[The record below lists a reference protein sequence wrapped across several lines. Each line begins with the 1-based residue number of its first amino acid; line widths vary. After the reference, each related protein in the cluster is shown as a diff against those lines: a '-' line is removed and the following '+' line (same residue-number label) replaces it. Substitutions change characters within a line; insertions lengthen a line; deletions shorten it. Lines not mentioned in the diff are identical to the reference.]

1 MHHPLM
7 TFEEIMPTVMQW
19 STAAESLAALGAHL
33 TLAQSGTEA
42 PQEVAEALRKVLD
55 AAGLTGVDELPPPQ
69 QMMLASMAKLA
80 VHQANE
86 LVEAPGRATGWTFTD
101 PVILDGWGRGS
112 MMVPPVI
119 KAAHPD
125 LAEITSFLD
134 VGTGVGL
141 LAVSAANVWPSTT
154 IVGIDIWDPSLER
167 AHANVEGA
175 GLADRISL
183 RKQAITELSDSE
195 AFDCAWVPTF
205 FLTEADLE
213 KALPSVVGSL
223 VPGGWIVL
231 GLMHAPPDS
240 LAAAIFELRTVRGG
254 GCVLTADRAI
264 ELLDAAGTTG
274 AHSVPPRPPAP
285 LELVIGQRP
294 T

>member
-1 MHHPLM
+1 M
-7 TFEEIMPTVMQW
+7 TFEELMPKIMQW
-19 STAAESLAALGAHL
+19 STAAEALAALGAHL

-42 PQEVAEALRKVLD
+42 PPEVAEALRRVLD
-55 AAGLTGVDELPPPQ
+55 AAGLADVDQMPPPQ
-69 QMMLASMAKLA
+69 QAMVASFAKLY
-80 VHQANE
+80 VHQASE

-112 MMVPPVI
+112 MMVPPAI

-125 LAEITSFLD
+125 LADVTSFLD

-141 LAVSAANVWPSTT
+141 LAVSAAGVWPSTT

-167 AHANVEGA
+167 ARANVEGA
-175 GLADRISL
+175 GLGERISL
-183 RKQAITELSDSE
+183 RKQAVTELSDSD

-213 KALPSVVGSL
+213 KALPAIVESL
-223 VPGGWIVL
+223 RPGGWVVL
-231 GLMHAPPDS
+231 GLMRTPPDR
-240 LAAAIFELRTVRGG
+240 LAAAIFDLRTVRGG
-254 GCVLTADRAI
+254 GCVLSTERAI
-264 ELLDAAGTTG
+264 ELLDTAGAVAG
-274 AHSVPPRPPAP
+274 HSVPPQQPSP

>member
-1 MHHPLM
+1 MS
-7 TFEEIMPTVMQW
+7 FEEVMGSVTRWTVGVE
-19 STAAESLAALGAHL
+19 ALAALGAEM
-33 TLAQSGTEA
+33 TLKQSNEA
-42 PQEVAEALRKVLD
+42 APPEIVGALGAVSR
-55 AAGLTGVDELPPPQ
+55 AAGLGDLDELAPPQ
-69 QMMLASMAKLA
+69 RMMVAALVRLYL
-80 VHQANE
+80 HQALDLLEN
-86 LVEAPGRATGWTFTD
+86 PGRASGWTFTD

-167 AHANVEGA
+167 ARANVEGA

-213 KALPSVVGSL
+213 KALPAIVESL
-223 VPGGWIVL
+223 RPGGWVVL
-231 GLMHAPPDS
+231 GLMRPPPDPVAS
-240 LAAAIFELRTVRGG
+240 AIFELRTVRGG
-254 GCVLTADRAI
+254 GCVLTPERAI
-264 ELLDAAGTTG
+264 ELLAAAGTTG
-274 AHSVPPRPPAP
+274 AHSVPPRPPTP

>member
-1 MHHPLM
+1 M
-7 TFEEIMPTVMQW
+7 TFEEILPKVMQW
-19 STAAESLAALGAHL
+19 STAAEALGALGAHL
-33 TLAQSGTEA
+33 TLTQSGADA
-42 PQEVAEALRKVLD
+42 PPEVAEALRKVLD
-55 AAGLTGVDELPPPQ
+55 AAGLTGIDQLPPPQ
-69 QMMLASMAKLA
+69 QAIVASLAKLYL
-80 VHQANE
+80 HQAAE

-125 LAEITSFLD
+125 LSDVTSFLD

-141 LAVSAANVWPSTT
+141 LAVSAASVWPSTT
-154 IVGIDIWDPSLER
+154 IVGIDVWDPSLER
-167 AHANVEGA
+167 ARAHVEGA
-175 GLADRISL
+175 GLGDRISL
-183 RKQAITELSDSE
+183 RKQAITELSDTES
-195 AFDCAWVPTF
+195 FDCAWVPTF

-231 GLMHAPPDS
+231 GLMHAPPDP
-240 LAAAIFELRTVRGG
+240 LASAIFELRTVRGG

-264 ELLDAAGTTG
+264 ELLEAAGATA
-274 AHSVPPRPPAP
+274 AHSVPPQPPNP

-294 T
+294 R